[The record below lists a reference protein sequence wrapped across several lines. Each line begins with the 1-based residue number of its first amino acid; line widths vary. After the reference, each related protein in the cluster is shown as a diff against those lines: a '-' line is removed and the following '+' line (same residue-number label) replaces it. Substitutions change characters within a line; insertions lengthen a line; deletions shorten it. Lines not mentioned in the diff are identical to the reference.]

1 MVICKYYRQGNCR
14 YGQYCQFEHINN
26 FGNTK
31 TDHNEDDIAVT
42 VAKEV
47 LLAERGGQWLLSC
60 FGPFRDRPIIPGME
74 DLSPEEVR
82 CEIYEAQKNG
92 IVEQAKL
99 NFQRLCQDMKAKR
112 EALKNPTRETIAMLK
127 KILGSSQ
134 KAPHLGLVNT
144 NTSTNNVFGNKT
156 FGVQNNNPFGGG
168 GFTSSNNTSS
178 IFGKTNNNSTSVFGS
193 TATFGNNLGRFATAT
208 NTNSFFGGTTNTS
221 TSFNSIQNNTS
232 TFGTSQNN
240 PIFGGPSQTVFG
252 QNNNVFGTTSQFGNA
267 SSTSLFNNPMT
278 SQANTCLFGG
288 ATTTTPNLFGDSSS
302 SGLQTNSVFGASTT
316 SSGSSFNGGIFNQPK
331 TQIPAFGGTPVFGG
345 VTSNYASNP
354 NGNSIFSVNQTF
366 GATTAIPTSGIF
378 GGSTAVATPAFGVS
392 ASTTTPVFGAP
403 IATTTS
409 AFGTS
414 VTTTPAFNLNQQHG
428 NNTFGTTAS
437 APNVFGGTQ
446 NTDATMSVGNGNG
459 PFGTSITAGPF
470 VTVNSQQYDS
480 TGASSTPFAGTGFG
494 IAVANSTFSTT
505 ETSSNSIFAN
515 AGTTFAT
522 CNGTIPNPSFPTSTF
537 GNIKVSSST
546 SSTALTTTTNPFAPR
561 MQQGG
566 TPFGNVQ
573 QTQSGTIAL
582 SSPFVKSPFNTTA
595 NTVIDDTVYSM
606 EGTLT
611 DDEKSMYLAEK
622 FIIGKIPLKPP
633 TKDIR

>member
-1 MVICKYYRQGNCR
+1 MVICKYYRQGNCH
-14 YGQYCQFEHINN
+14 YGQYCRFEHINN

-31 TDHNEDDIAVT
+31 TEHNEDDIAVT

-60 FGPFRDRPIIPGME
+60 FGPFRDRPIIPGMD

-92 IVEQAKL
+92 MVEQAKL
-99 NFQRLCQDMKAKR
+99 HFQQLCQDMKAKR

-134 KAPHLGLVNT
+134 KAPHLSLNSA
-144 NTSTNNVFGNKT
+144 STNNVFGNKT
-156 FGVQNNNPFGGG
+156 FGVQNNPFGGG

-178 IFGKTNNNSTSVFGS
+178 LFGKSNNNSAPMFGGS
-193 TATFGNNLGRFATAT
+193 ATFGNNLGGFGTAT
-208 NTNSFFGGTTNTS
+208 STNSFFGGTTNTS
-221 TSFNSIQNNTS
+221 TSFNSVQNSTS
-232 TFGTSQNN
+232 TFGAPQNN
-240 PIFGGPSQTVFG
+240 SIFGGSSQTVFG
-252 QNNNVFGTTSQFGNA
+252 QSNNVFGTTSQLGNA
-267 SSTSLFNNPMT
+267 SSASLFNNPMT
-278 SQANTCLFGG
+278 SQANASLFGG
-288 ATTTTPNLFGDSSS
+288 ATTTTSNLFGGSSS
-302 SGLQTNSVFGASTT
+302 SGLQANSVFGASTT

-331 TQIPAFGGTPVFGG
+331 TQIPAFGGAPVFGG
-345 VTSNYASNP
+345 VTSNYANNSS
-354 NGNSIFSVNQTF
+354 GNSIFGVNQTF
-366 GATTAIPTSGIF
+366 GATTATPTSGIF
-378 GGSTAVATPAFGVS
+378 GGSTVAATSAFGVS
-392 ASTTTPVFGAP
+392 
-403 IATTTS
+403 IATTATP

-414 VTTTPAFNLNQQHG
+414 VTTTPAFDLNQQHG
-428 NNTFGTTAS
+428 NNTFGTTVS

-446 NTDATMSVGNGNG
+446 NTDATMSVSNGSA

-480 TGASSTPFAGTGFG
+480 TSTSSTPFAGTGFG
-494 IAVANSTFSTT
+494 IAVASTNSTFGTT

-522 CNGTIPNPSFPTSTF
+522 SNATIPNPSFPTSTF
-537 GNIKVSSST
+537 GNINASSATST
-546 SSTALTTTTNPFAPR
+546 TPATNTNPFAPR
-561 MQQGG
+561 TQQGSS
-566 TPFGNVQ
+566 PFGSVV
-573 QTQSGTIAL
+573 QTQSNTIGL
-582 SSPFVKSPFNTTA
+582 SSPFGTSPFNATTNA
-595 NTVIDDTVYSM
+595 VIDDTVYSV
-606 EGTLT
+606 EGALT